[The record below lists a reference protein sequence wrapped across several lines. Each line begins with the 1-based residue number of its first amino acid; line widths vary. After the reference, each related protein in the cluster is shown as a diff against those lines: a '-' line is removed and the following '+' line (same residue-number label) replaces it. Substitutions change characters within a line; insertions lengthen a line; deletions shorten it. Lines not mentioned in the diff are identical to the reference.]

1 MTDAITRAEAALS
14 SMRLEEIETA
24 EAQLTVCLKIAQ
36 PENLKHLARLRLLA
50 LQSAQLWRAML
61 PRDNS
66 VVSYSADGSA
76 NLPVRG
82 TELSITG

>member
-1 MTDAITRAEAALS
+1 MTDAINRAEAALS
-14 SMRLEEIETA
+14 RMRLEEIEAA
-24 EAQLTVCLKIAQ
+24 EAQLTVCLTSAR
-36 PENLKHLARLRLLA
+36 PANLRHLVRLRLLA
-50 LQSAQLWRAML
+50 SQSAQLWRAML

-66 VVSYSADGSA
+66 VISYSADGSA